1 MKCFQIPLF
10 LALLLAQGTHLSAA
24 DPGWWVARGVINAA
38 SPSNTSPAT
47 IGQAKH
53 IVSKALVELQARLP
67 AAQYSLLQAE
77 VAAVVN
83 LALPV
88 TPAEFEKQRAVLLVG
103 QVKALAKP
111 FYDRLRIV
119 DPAWLNLK
127 MNELDIRQVDIDWPP
142 TYSPY
147 PWSVDTAD
155 DLNRAVGT
163 VGQLKAVFSLPFE
176 TLQVASQD
184 YIPLPAGLVDTDHDG
199 ISDVTEA
206 AIGTSPLLADSDSD
220 GYPDGS
226 DAAPLDPSRWL
237 PNPIVAG
244 DSSPPLVTLR
254 SPAYLIY
261 VAGP

>member
-1 MKCFQIPLF
+1 MKRSYIPLF
-10 LALLLAQGTHLSAA
+10 LALLLAQSTHLSAA
-24 DPGWWVARGVINAA
+24 DPAWWAARGVTTAA
-38 SPSNTSPAT
+38 TPSNKSPAT

-53 IVSKALVELQARLP
+53 MVSKALVELQTRLP
-67 AAQYSLLQAE
+67 AAQYNLLQAD

-127 MNELDIRQVDIDWPP
+127 MNELDIGQVEIDWPP

-147 PWSVDTAD
+147 PWTVSTAG
-155 DLNRAVGT
+155 DLNKAVAV

-176 TLQVASQD
+176 TLLVTSPD

-199 ISDVTEA
+199 VSDVTET
-206 AIGTSPLLADSDSD
+206 AIGTSPLLADTDSD

-237 PNPIVAG
+237 SNPIVAG
-244 DSSPPLVTLR
+244 DSTPPLVTLR
-254 SPAYLIY
+254 SPASLIY